1 VTVTG
6 VAVDTVAAVTAKV
19 AEVAPCA
26 TVTLVGIV
34 SPAGELD
41 RLTTAPPEGAALVNV
56 TVPVADPP
64 LAIVLGVTATLDR
77 AAPAAVTPPK
87 NRPDTTAFELAPA
100 RLVMRRTTWPLI
112 FQTRY

>member
-1 VTVTG
+1 
-6 VAVDTVAAVTAKV
+6 VDTVPAVTANV

-41 RLTTAPPEGAALVNV
+41 KLTTAPPEGAALVKV

-64 LAIVLGVTATLDR
+64 LAIVLGATATLDR
-77 AAPAAVTPPK
+77 AAAAGFTVTPTVSFTP
-87 NRPDTTAFELAPA
+87 R
-100 RLVMRRTTWPLI
+100 
-112 FQTRY
+112 

>member
-1 VTVTG
+1 VTVTD

-26 TVTLVGIV
+26 TVMLVGIV

-41 RLTTAPPEGAALVNV
+41 KLTTAPPEGAALLKV

-64 LAIVLGVTATLDR
+64 LAITAGATATLAN
-77 AAPAAVTPPK
+77 AAPGGFTVTPAVWLTP
-87 NRPDTTAFELAPA
+87 R
-100 RLVMRRTTWPLI
+100 
-112 FQTRY
+112 